1 VPKDRNHSD
10 INGAAPRLSL
20 RADSGVAFRLHP
32 GQARERARRSER
44 ECVCDVPATPL
55 RVETPAGRST
65 AGRLATE
72 GLAASDARWDLAK
85 LAAFE
90 IAGTGT
96 GSGGLSAS
104 GRTRLLA
111 RAKALGLRVFDAS
124 LVLAVMQDAA
134 RRGEG
139 ALSPEVQS
147 RLLLIG
153 PARGIEPDR
162 DTNARAKVVL
172 IASWSVV
179 LGLAAAFGVV
189 KWLVG
194 NA

>member
-1 VPKDRNHSD
+1 
-10 INGAAPRLSL
+10 
-20 RADSGVAFRLHP
+20 
-32 GQARERARRSER
+32 
-44 ECVCDVPATPL
+44 
-55 RVETPAGRST
+55 
-65 AGRLATE
+65 
-72 GLAASDARWDLAK
+72 
-85 LAAFE
+85 
-90 IAGTGT
+90 
-96 GSGGLSAS
+96 
-104 GRTRLLA
+104 
-111 RAKALGLRVFDAS
+111 
-124 LVLAVMQDAA
+124 LAVMQDAA

-162 DTNARAKVVL
+162 DTNVRAKVVL

>member
-1 VPKDRNHSD
+1 M
-10 INGAAPRLSL
+10 
-20 RADSGVAFRLHP
+20 
-32 GQARERARRSER
+32 
-44 ECVCDVPATPL
+44 
-55 RVETPAGRST
+55 AG
-65 AGRLATE
+65 E

-104 GRTRLLA
+104 GRKRLLA

-162 DTNARAKVVL
+162 GTNFRARVVL